1 MATSSE
7 NEETAMTSQQF
18 ATESRAYVNAFLART
33 DRDYRTTG
41 RVVLKVDGDI
51 LFAEVAISLDGKPAG
66 SMDVWEVEP
75 GKLYGE
81 W

>member
-1 MATSSE
+1 
-7 NEETAMTSQQF
+7 MTSQQF
-18 ATESRAYVNAFLART
+18 ASDARAYVNAFLSGVDGT
-33 DRDYRTTG
+33 YRTTG
-41 RVVLKVDGDI
+41 RVVLKVEGDI
-51 LFAEVAISLDGKPAG
+51 FFAEVAISRDGEPAG

>member
-1 MATSSE
+1 
-7 NEETAMTSQQF
+7 MTSQQF
-18 ATESRAYVNAFLART
+18 ATAARSYVNDFLTGFDGA
-33 DRDYRTTG
+33 YRTTG
-41 RVVLKVDGDI
+41 RVVLKVEDDI
-51 LFAEVAISLDGKPAG
+51 FFAEVAISRDGEPAG